1 MTRDKYGDAYKTGFV
16 RTVRFL
22 TSRGAPG
29 ETAQE
34 IAQSAWAKGWERLGQ
49 LRDESMIV
57 TWVNAIALNAY
68 RSSLRKESFY
78 REFPELPARPTSF
91 AAIDV
96 ERILR
101 FCDRRGRTLLQLQM
115 QGLTNEEIAK
125 KEGVT
130 TTAIRIRLL
139 RARRKIGSEIA
150 ARNVQ
155 TLHPAIHRYNAA

>member
-1 MTRDKYGDAYKTGFV
+1 MIRDKYGDAYKTGFI

-22 TSRGAPG
+22 RSRCAPG

-34 IAQSAWAKGWERLGQ
+34 VAQSAWAKGWESLGQ
-49 LRDESMIV
+49 LRDESMII

-78 REFPELPARPTSF
+78 RELPELPARETSF

-101 FCDRRGRTLLQLQM
+101 FCRRRDRALLQLQM
-115 QGLTNEEIAK
+115 QGLTSKEIAR

-139 RARRKIGSEIA
+139 RARRKIGSKVA
-150 ARNVQ
+150 ATNVRA
-155 TLHPAIHRYNAA
+155 AIPK